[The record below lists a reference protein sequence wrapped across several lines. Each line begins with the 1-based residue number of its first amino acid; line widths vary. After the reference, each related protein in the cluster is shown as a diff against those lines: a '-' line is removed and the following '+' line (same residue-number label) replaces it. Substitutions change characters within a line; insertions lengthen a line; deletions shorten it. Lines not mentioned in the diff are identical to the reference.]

1 MKAKIC
7 ATAMWGLLIVAGA
20 ACGFKSDL
28 YLPEQTQKPEQGVDE
43 SLNQAGDEKRRQ
55 LENQSDDSALPVN
68 GEVVELP
75 TTDELARDQL
85 EIQRKKA
92 TENSTQ

>member
-7 ATAMWGLLIVAGA
+7 ATAMWGFLIVAGA

-28 YLPEQTQKPEQGVDE
+28 YLPEQTPEQRVDE
-43 SLNQAGDEKRRQ
+43 SLNQAGDETRRQ

-75 TTDELARDQL
+75 TSDELARDQL

-92 TENSTQ
+92 TENSKQ

>member
-7 ATAMWGLLIVAGA
+7 ATAMWGLLIVAGT

-28 YLPEQTQKPEQGVDE
+28 YLPEQPQKPEQLVEE
-43 SLNQAGDEKRRQ
+43 SLNQSGDERRRQ
-55 LENQSDDSALPVN
+55 LENQTDDSALPVN

-75 TTDELARDQL
+75 TIDELARDEL

-92 TENSTQ
+92 TQNPAQ